1 MEEIGAID
9 CVDVGEVEVVALGVC
24 NMGFVVVADPFV
36 VGMPALFD
44 VAMDTSDIDEPVGAT
59 SVASS
64 ASGVACKRMHKGIAE
79 GHVTSLFRGTS
90 PLVNYPSTNRG

>member
-44 VAMDTSDIDEPVGAT
+44 VAMGSSDIDGPAGDSDVAAGGKAVVVVAGGAGLLLVDLGSIAPV
-59 SVASS
+59 V
-64 ASGVACKRMHKGIAE
+64 V
-79 GHVTSLFRGTS
+79 
-90 PLVNYPSTNRG
+90 